1 MAGGAL
7 LRSWF
12 VEQNRFAIDLAH
24 QLVAIGAFH
33 VRVHTLQRE
42 GGAPVVIKERR
53 SPLGAVVALGARR
66 DVSPRELLAVRIFV
80 ALLALFGCGFKVDV
94 HHCGFEIRRLVAIDA
109 RGDAMRAQQWESSL
123 RMIELGQL
131 LPRFGGMARL
141 TTARPSRRLGLLH
154 ALIELAA
161 VRIGMATGATQIG
174 PVIDRRRRL
183 EIGGRFVAISTGHR
197 NVLASQKETRL
208 FVARQ

>member
-7 LRSWF
+7 RRSWF
-12 VEQNRFAIDLAH
+12 VEQNRFAIDLPH

-33 VRVHTLQRE
+33 VRVHTLQGE
-42 GGAPVVIKERR
+42 GGAPVVVKERG

-94 HHCGFEIRRLVAIDA
+94 HHRGFEIRRLVAIDA
-109 RGDAMRAQQWESSL
+109 GGGAMRAQQRESTL
-123 RMIELGQL
+123 RVIELGQL
-131 LPRFGGMARL
+131 LPRFDGMASL
-141 TTARPSRRLGLLH
+141 TTTGASHRLGLLH
-154 ALIELAA
+154 ALIELAT

-183 EIGGRFVAISTGHR
+183 EIGGLFVAISTGHR